1 MNLSEYSRMADGAL
15 RRVVSDRELPLY
27 AMMEHHL
34 GWGADGEPGG
44 MTPPRPRPLGAACLG
59 VCAALGGDAEDA
71 LPVAASIEL
80 AQNFCEIHDDIQ
92 SGKISRDGRDA
103 VWWRWGPAQAINVGD
118 GMHALARLA
127 LFGLLDAGFDS
138 ADVFN
143 AVRLLDQASLAAC
156 EGRFLD
162 LEAQERLDMTAAS
175 YIRMAESK
183 TGSLYACAMQFGALA
198 ARADSDARTDFAN
211 RGRDLGAAVQIL
223 DDLRQLSAEPSAA
236 PSDDVMNKKKLYPVV
251 LAFEMATPSQRRRLG
266 DYYFKRVLEPSDL
279 RGLADAIR
287 ETGAADRAERE
298 AAALL
303 NRALGDDND
312 NALNDLMLEIAG
324 ISHAAQV

>member
-1 MNLSEYSRMADGAL
+1 MTLNEYSRMVDGAL
-15 RRVVSDRELPLY
+15 RRVVSGRALPLY

-34 GWGADGEPGG
+34 GWGAEGESSA
-44 MTPPRPRPLGAACLG
+44 PPPTRPLGAACVG
-59 VCAALGGDAEDA
+59 VCLSLGGDAEDA

-80 AQNFCEIHDDIQ
+80 ARNFCEIHDDVQ

-138 ADVFN
+138 ADVFE

-175 YIRMAESK
+175 YIRMADAK

-198 ARADSDARTDFAN
+198 AGADCEARTDFAK
-211 RGRDLGAAVQIL
+211 RGRELGTAIQIL
-223 DDLRQLSAEPSAA
+223 DDLRQLSAEPSDA
-236 PSDDVMNKKKLYPVV
+236 PSDDVLNKKKLYPVV

-298 AAALL
+298 AAAMLERSL
-303 NRALGDDND
+303 DGVDCGE
-312 NALNDLMLEIAG
+312 LNDLILEIAG
-324 ISHAAQV
+324 MPHHAAQT